1 MHIMNGSFSRDGG
14 CSFIFLMC
22 LSLVPAH
29 VAVASASEPIVA
41 WFMEWLTITW
51 EVLEPRVASR
61 IGYCLVVLTPWSIW
75 KQRNAIIS
83 RNYRNV
89 EHAVL
94 NEIKFAFLS
103 RSSAGG
109 FFGRPIML
117 CNYILCNT
125 FPVFS

>member
-51 EVLEPRVASR
+51 EVLEPRVARCEQNRLLFGCFDS
-61 IGYCLVVLTPWSIW
+61 L
-75 KQRNAIIS
+75 
-83 RNYRNV
+83 
-89 EHAVL
+89 EHLEAEECDNFQEL
-94 NEIKFAFLS
+94 QECGACYFK
-103 RSSAGG
+103 
-109 FFGRPIML
+109 
-117 CNYILCNT
+117 
-125 FPVFS
+125 